1 MVPADNSSAYSV
13 SGQLVGSPGDA
24 PLLLRPEDSCAFVIF
39 GASGDLTGRK
49 LIPALYNLACQ
60 KLLPPG
66 FAVIGFAVTPM
77 DDASFRESMRDWVSK
92 SHDVISYNHAT
103 WDNFAQLLHYITADF
118 EKPEGFHELSK
129 RLSKIDTQLGCA
141 GNRLWYLATA
151 PPFFGTIVKNL
162 GKHDLAEAKQGSWS
176 RVVIEKPFG

>member
-1 MVPADNSSAYSV
+1 MTANDAMSV
-13 SGQLVGSPGDA
+13 TAQDVEFEEVDLFG
-24 PLLLRPEDSCAFVIF
+24 PLLEQPHESCAFVIF

-92 SHDVISYNHAT
+92 SPEVISYAV
-103 WDNFAQLLHYITADF
+103 FCLKKKKQLTVYITAYF
-118 EKPEGFHELSK
+118 
-129 RLSKIDTQLGCA
+129 
-141 GNRLWYLATA
+141 
-151 PPFFGTIVKNL
+151 
-162 GKHDLAEAKQGSWS
+162 
-176 RVVIEKPFG
+176 

>member
-1 MVPADNSSAYSV
+1 MVSPNISNSV
-13 SGQLVGSPGDA
+13 SVTGQLMDTVSDA

-77 DDASFRESMRDWVSK
+77 DDASFRESMRDWDSK

-103 WDNFAQLLHYITADF
+103 W
-118 EKPEGFHELSK
+118 
-129 RLSKIDTQLGCA
+129 
-141 GNRLWYLATA
+141 
-151 PPFFGTIVKNL
+151 
-162 GKHDLAEAKQGSWS
+162 
-176 RVVIEKPFG
+176 